1 MTRTA
6 LIAGAGYAGLA
17 AAAVLARA
25 GWRVSVYEADPEP
38 RSVGAGLYVHGFVHD
53 ALRKTGAYD
62 DFIAGAYKPAA
73 HCVYIDGARQSN
85 ASTGGNITTTT
96 RARLHVALIDAARRA
111 GVSITGG
118 SRAVAADPRGAL
130 ILADGTRLAADLV
143 IAADGVRST
152 ITQTLDIPI
161 TRVAHQDGITRIL
174 LDRDGLRDDKWNS
187 IHDYYDYRGR
197 PLRVLYTPCG
207 PDAFY
212 FCLMAPITDVEA
224 TSVPIAGALW
234 TARFPDL
241 APTLRRVG
249 SAGRHDRYATT
260 TLSTWSRGRAVIVG
274 DAAHAM
280 PSSLGQGA
288 GVSIVNAVA
297 LAEAVA
303 HSDDIDAALG
313 DWEVA
318 MRPMVEGWQRRV
330 EDVASQRSLSRTVRP
345 SEQRLVELSS
355 EDSDRKHTR
364 QEGTNA

>member
-1 MTRTA
+1 
-6 LIAGAGYAGLA
+6 
-17 AAAVLARA
+17 
-25 GWRVSVYEADPEP
+25 
-38 RSVGAGLYVHGFVHD
+38 
-53 ALRKTGAYD
+53 
-62 DFIAGAYKPAA
+62 
-73 HCVYIDGARQSN
+73 
-85 ASTGGNITTTT
+85 
-96 RARLHVALIDAARRA
+96 
-111 GVSITGG
+111 
-118 SRAVAADPRGAL
+118 L

-152 ITQTLDIPI
+152 IAQALDIPI
-161 TRVAHQDGITRIL
+161 TRVAHHDGITRIL

-207 PDAFY
+207 ADAFY
-212 FCLMAPITDVEA
+212 FCLMAPITDLEA
-224 TSVPIAGALW
+224 ASVPIAGALW

-249 SAGRHDRYATT
+249 NAGRHDRYATT
-260 TLSTWSRGRAVIVG
+260 TLSTWSSGRAAIVG

-313 DWEVA
+313 DWEAA

-355 EDSDRKHTR
+355 EDSDRKHAR